1 MRSTIW
7 IGTLLAVAL
16 IAVFVRL
23 GLWQL
28 DRAEQKRAERAYFQ
42 RQGEAPAVALHD
54 LLDLPVSRL
63 AWRSVTVTGYY
74 APGVNV
80 VLDNQSYRGRAGY
93 LVYSPLRLHAA
104 PRAVLV
110 NRGWMPANDRRDT
123 VAAASASQGLR
134 TLHAVVG
141 EPPAQGVQLKGADHI
156 ERLRNG
162 VLRVQQI
169 DYTRLGEVIGLT
181 LEPYV
186 LLLDPREAD
195 GFVRDWVSPGG
206 DASRHESYAF
216 QWFAMASALIVIY
229 AVLVLRSRR

>member
-7 IGTLLAVAL
+7 IGTLLAVTVVAL
-16 IAVFVRL
+16 FVRL

-28 DRAEQKRAERAYFQ
+28 NRAEQKRAEREFFE
-42 RQGEAPAVALHD
+42 RQGEAPAVVLDD
-54 LLDLPVSRL
+54 LLDLPLGRL
-63 AWRSVTVTGYY
+63 AWRSVTVTGSYL
-74 APGVNV
+74 PGVNV
-80 VLDNQSYRGRAGY
+80 VLENQSYGGRAGY
-93 LVYSPLRLHAA
+93 LVYSPLRLRAA

-110 NRGWMPANDRRDT
+110 NRGWVPSNGRRDT
-123 VAAASASQGLR
+123 VAAAPASEDLR
-134 TLHAVVG
+134 TLQAVVG

-156 ERLRNG
+156 ERLSDG

-169 DYTRLGEVIGLT
+169 DYARLGELIGLR

-195 GFVRDWVSPGG
+195 GFVRDWASPGG

-229 AVLVLRSRR
+229 AVLVLRRRR